1 MIVSLIIKRA
11 AGRVTYLHGWTPSY
25 RAGRRSCYG
34 QPSGP
39 FFLENDDS
47 DLKGEITVTTNEA
60 LEYLEKKYPGKSALR
75 VKDLCNEFEIADEES
90 VRALMRLG
98 KLPGKVMQKRHN
110 SVYRC
115 HILELAEFLATK
127 QDYDWTRNGRY

>member
-1 MIVSLIIKRA
+1 M
-11 AGRVTYLHGWTPSY
+11 
-25 RAGRRSCYG
+25 
-34 QPSGP
+34 
-39 FFLENDDS
+39 
-47 DLKGEITVTTNEA
+47 TTNEA